1 MDKSKQSH
9 KCWKDHR
16 ITEWKKLDRTSEE
29 HLVQCPYTK
38 QSLLGQ
44 ATRDYI
50 QSAFEYVQG
59 CRLHT
64 LPVPH
69 SEEKKKKKGLLMFKE
84 NSLHFS
90 CCPLPIF
97 QSLGT
102 TEKILAESSLIPPSI
117 HKEVSG
123 RFYLCVWT
131 VLGPH
136 PLPVGE
142 MLQSLHLRERL

>member
-16 ITEWKKLDRTSEE
+16 ITEWKKLDRTSEK

-69 SEEKKKKKGLLMFKE
+69 SEEKKKKK
-84 NSLHFS
+84 
-90 CCPLPIF
+90 
-97 QSLGT
+97 
-102 TEKILAESSLIPPSI
+102 
-117 HKEVSG
+117 V
-123 RFYLCVWT
+123 YLCLKRILCISVVAHCLFFSPLAPLRRFW
-131 VLGPH
+131 LNLLSFPH
-136 PLPVGE
+136 QYIKKSQGDFIYVF
-142 MLQSLHLRERL
+142 ERS